1 MSESPILVTG
11 GAGYIG
17 NHVVHALLDL
27 GFSVVVLDNLSTG
40 RREAIPDNCE
50 FVLGDAGDKELLAKV
65 FKEYGINSVLH
76 FAGFIIVEES
86 VEDPLKYYQNNTLVS
101 LKLIESCVEAK
112 IDNFIFSSTAAVY
125 GDAREIPVLES
136 SSLAPL
142 NPYGFS
148 KAMTEQMLRDA
159 AAVSS
164 LNYIILRYFNVAGAD
179 PQRRTGQRSKQST
192 HLIKLACETALGKRE
207 QITVFG
213 NDYPTPDGTCIRDY
227 IHVSDLAMAHVK
239 ALEYLQNNQN
249 SLLLNCGYGE
259 GSSVSEVLT
268 TLQKVIG
275 REINIVQGPRRA
287 GDAAELVA
295 NNSRLLSEL
304 DWEPQYNDLKT
315 IIYDALEWEKIYCEG
330 M

>member
-27 GFSVVVLDNLSTG
+27 GFAVVVLDNLSTG
-40 RREAIPDNCE
+40 RREAIPDSCE
-50 FVLGDAGDKELLAKV
+50 FVQGNAGDKELLAKV
-65 FKEYGINSVLH
+65 FKEYGIKSVLH
-76 FAGFIIVEES
+76 FAGYIIVEES
-86 VEDPLKYYQNNTLVS
+86 VQEPIKYYQNNTLVS
-101 LKLIESCVEAK
+101 LQLIEACVEAK
-112 IDNFIFSSTAAVY
+112 IENFIFSSTAAVY
-125 GDAREIPVLES
+125 GDAKEIPVLEDS
-136 SSLAPL
+136 PLAPL

-239 ALEYLQNNQN
+239 ALEYLQNNRN

-259 GSSVSEVLT
+259 GYSVSEVLT

-275 REINIVQGPRRA
+275 REINIVQGARRA

-295 NNSRLLSEL
+295 NNSKLLSEL
-304 DWEPQYNDLKT
+304 AWKPQYNDLKT
-315 IIYDALEWEKIYCEG
+315 IIYDALEWEKIYQEG